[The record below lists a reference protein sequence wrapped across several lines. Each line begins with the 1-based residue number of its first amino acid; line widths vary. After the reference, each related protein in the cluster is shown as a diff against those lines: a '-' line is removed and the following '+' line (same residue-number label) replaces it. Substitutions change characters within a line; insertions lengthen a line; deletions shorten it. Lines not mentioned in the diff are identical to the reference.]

1 MKVEKNEENCT
12 WLNPFKQTDA
22 PFLSQLADV
31 FIKSFAYAHVTRKE
45 ALNIIGFMLSNYP
58 ISVHEQLLD
67 TFIQLE
73 ILQLIPSSIYYRILD
88 IKINGVF
95 TPILQCYSQSCS
107 IRQPCYSPTC
117 NRKSMLA
124 GLKQTSNSWLE
135 LIPKNILE
143 KTHRHEILRQ
153 AALADLLR
161 MEQSYVADLT
171 ILDTIFAKPLL
182 QSTCI
187 NEGYRTTFQ
196 KLLFGNYKSILKSHL
211 QFIKALVQQSQ
222 KKNYIFFEN
231 VGTIILDH
239 INNIVEPYI
248 IYTGNHIHATY
259 VLQKEIQRNPIFTTF
274 LESQIKSSSTRR
286 LDISHFLTAPTLYIG
301 KFRMLVEA
309 IVKRTCSA
317 SEDMPI
323 LQQCVTTLHQLL
335 LRMNEAATESGYRTR
350 RTQVMTSIINS
361 SSSHLF
367 GCNKTSFPPH
377 VSLLCEG
384 KINFH
389 RSALYA
395 PSISSSTIPCH
406 AFLFDHMLFITQ
418 SKMMGNLE
426 EYVLISKPIPLA
438 AMICLNEED
447 LCLNHPSPYPHII
460 HRLSR
465 HVASKLAKNRP
476 LLYKR
481 KSLNA
486 SSSLSPPPPS
496 LLLSSTSTPIDSI
509 FSKNASTKSIPSA
522 SSSRLRQRLRASVR
536 LSSPVYSLSSS
547 ETILKK
553 QQSVPELSLFNNNN
567 ISTSLHIAS
576 IDDTNSKEDDVYIN
590 NNNNSDSDMNN
601 TNNNDH
607 HNVAIDDDSHHSTEN
622 TDQFKQNIKRP
633 KSSSISYD
641 IKPNQNYRSSF
652 IACSTTSSLRPK
664 SFNRSRSSST
674 SSSTNNS
681 TINVNYNNNNNNSNG
696 HLDENNHKY
705 NKQSIYF
712 IHAGSMDTIFGL
724 EFNDIEEYQHWKDQI
739 QQSQLLLQPP
749 FSLTSIWE
757 MTDYQL
763 KFFTSLKQQQQKC
776 PSIQKKISFKKY
788 SSSFS
793 SLPLSPS
800 TSSSLS
806 SSLSRHSLT
815 SSKLT
820 VKINNHE
827 EGSNTIEIYCALP
840 YESIYNE
847 KMVAVGTQDGV
858 WIGLQQNFEHDSISV
873 ATLNKKYGFI
883 KIISLEACHRLVLI
897 EGMLVVMSYDSKQKY
912 MLVAYPLLENDDYR
926 DILVGNQSEERK
938 SKICT
943 LKKRWVTVKRNHVI
957 SMVVGKLY
965 HQTVLVYLSEYGP
978 HLLAVVAIPKR
989 SHAPWFKKV
998 KEYNVCLKDA
1008 NQIFL
1013 HNNTIYIQSN
1023 KYGVV
1028 SLVPSLKRETIVDW
1042 KNIIDSPCITYVP
1055 VSPDYGLVITS
1066 TQAIPVK
1073 VPSSAASSR
1082 SSSSSS
1088 LKDKADLSSFKKLSP
1103 FNFETQITFASIS
1116 YPYLLAFGQSLLE
1129 IWNIETTKMVQVI
1142 QSPYTNCLYDSSKSI
1157 VFNDK
1162 STQDKQQYQPT
1173 ILLGPTSID
1182 SISNT
1187 NSDSAIFQIYQLTTN
1202 TSTSIQHN

>member
-1 MKVEKNEENCT
+1 
-12 WLNPFKQTDA
+12 
-22 PFLSQLADV
+22 
-31 FIKSFAYAHVTRKE
+31 
-45 ALNIIGFMLSNYP
+45 
-58 ISVHEQLLD
+58 
-67 TFIQLE
+67 
-73 ILQLIPSSIYYRILD
+73 
-88 IKINGVF
+88 
-95 TPILQCYSQSCS
+95 
-107 IRQPCYSPTC
+107 
-117 NRKSMLA
+117 
-124 GLKQTSNSWLE
+124 
-135 LIPKNILE
+135 
-143 KTHRHEILRQ
+143 
-153 AALADLLR
+153 
-161 MEQSYVADLT
+161 
-171 ILDTIFAKPLL
+171 
-182 QSTCI
+182 
-187 NEGYRTTFQ
+187 
-196 KLLFGNYKSILKSHL
+196 
-211 QFIKALVQQSQ
+211 
-222 KKNYIFFEN
+222 
-231 VGTIILDH
+231 
-239 INNIVEPYI
+239 
-248 IYTGNHIHATY
+248 
-259 VLQKEIQRNPIFTTF
+259 
-274 LESQIKSSSTRR
+274 
-286 LDISHFLTAPTLYIG
+286 
-301 KFRMLVEA
+301 MLVEA

-361 SSSHLF
+361 SSAHLF
-367 GCNKTSFPPH
+367 GCNKATFPSH
-377 VSLLCEG
+377 VNLLCEG
-384 KINFH
+384 KINLY

-395 PSISSSTIPCH
+395 PSISSSTISCH
-406 AFLFDHMLFITQ
+406 IFLFDHMLFITQ

-426 EYVLISKPIPLA
+426 EYILITKPIPLA

-465 HVASKLAKNRP
+465 HVASKLTKNRP

-486 SSSLSPPPPS
+486 SSSLSPPP
-496 LLLSSTSTPIDSI
+496 LLVSSTSTPIDSI
-509 FSKNASTKSIPSA
+509 FSKNVCTKSMPSV

-553 QQSVPELSLFNNNN
+553 QQSVPELSLFNNN
-567 ISTSLHIAS
+567 ISTSLHITS
-576 IDDTNSKEDDVYIN
+576 INDTNDKEDSVYIN
-590 NNNNSDSDMNN
+590 SSSNNNTDMNSVD
-601 TNNNDH
+601 NNDQ
-607 HNVAIDDDSHHSTEN
+607 NDAIIDDDDHSSTEN
-622 TDQFKQNIKRP
+622 TDQFNQNIKRP

-641 IKPNQNYRSSF
+641 TKPNQNYRSSF
-652 IACSTTSSLRPK
+652 IACSTTSSLRPT
-664 SFNRSRSSST
+664 SFNRSRSSSA

-681 TINVNYNNNNNNSNG
+681 TINVNYNNNSNNSNNNNN

-724 EFNDIEEYQHWKDQI
+724 EFNDMEEYQHWKDQI
-739 QQSQLLLQPP
+739 QQSQLALQPP
-749 FSLTSIWE
+749 FSLSSIWE
-757 MTDYQL
+757 MTDWQL
-763 KFFTSLKQQQQKC
+763 KIFTSLKQQQQKY
-776 PSIQKKISFKKY
+776 PSLQKKISFKKY

-800 TSSSLS
+800 TSTSLT

-847 KMVAVGTQDGV
+847 KMIALGTQDGV

-897 EGMLVVMSYDSKQKY
+897 EGMLVVMSYDPKQKY

-926 DILVGNQSEERK
+926 DILVGNQNEERK

-965 HQTVLVYLSEYGP
+965 QQTVIVYLSEYGP

-989 SHAPWFKKV
+989 SHTPWFKKV

-1055 VSPDYGLVITS
+1055 VSSDYGLVITS
-1066 TQAIPVK
+1066 TQATPVK

-1088 LKDKADLSSFKKLSP
+1088 LKDKVDLSPFKKLSP

-1116 YPYLLAFGQSLLE
+1116 YPYLLAFGHSLLE
-1129 IWNIETTKMVQVI
+1129 IWNIETAKMVQVI
-1142 QSPYTNCLYDSSKSI
+1142 QSPYINCLYDSSKSI

-1162 STQDKQQYQPT
+1162 SIQEKQQSQPT

-1187 NSDSAIFQIYQLTTN
+1187 NSDSAIFQIYQLSTN
-1202 TSTSIQHN
+1202 TSTSVQHN